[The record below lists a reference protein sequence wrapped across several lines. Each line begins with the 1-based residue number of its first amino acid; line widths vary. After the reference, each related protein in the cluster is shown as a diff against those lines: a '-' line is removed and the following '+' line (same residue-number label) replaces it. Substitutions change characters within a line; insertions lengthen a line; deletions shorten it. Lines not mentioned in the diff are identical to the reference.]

1 VRPSITTCRRP
12 KIIDPLT
19 ALATLQ
25 TTITLVKKA
34 AQVANDLGGL
44 GVVIGRLFDAK
55 SQATK
60 SMVECKRS
68 GNKSNFSVAMQLENL
83 LMETA
88 KLESQ
93 LELLYMQTGNIL
105 VWNKIKARA
114 AEMDREDA
122 HDVRKEKEAAA
133 RRKKE
138 TDEAIELTL
147 MAVIFFS
154 LVGVILYFTI
164 GILEQQR

>member
-1 VRPSITTCRRP
+1 V
-12 KIIDPLT
+12 IDPLT

-25 TTITLVKKA
+25 STITLVKKA

-44 GVVIGRLFDAK
+44 GVMIGRLFDAK

-60 SMVECKRS
+60 AMVETKRS
-68 GNKSNFSVAMQLENL
+68 GNKSNFSVALQIENC

-93 LELLYMQTGNIL
+93 LELLYMQTGNVL
-105 VWNKIKARA
+105 TWNRIKARA
-114 AEMDREDA
+114 AQMDRDDA
-122 HDVRKEKEAAA
+122 HEVRKEKEAAA
-133 RRKKE
+133 KRKE
-138 TDEAIELTL
+138 EMDEAIELAL
-147 MAVIFFS
+147 MALVFFS
-154 LVGVILYFTI
+154 LLGAILYFSL

>member
-1 VRPSITTCRRP
+1 V
-12 KIIDPLT
+12 IDPLT

-60 SMVECKRS
+60 AMVETKRS
-68 GNKSNFSVAMQLENL
+68 GNKSNFSVAMQIENC

-114 AEMDREDA
+114 AEMDRDDA
-122 HDVRKEKEAAA
+122 HEVRKEKEAAVK
-133 RRKKE
+133 RKQE
-138 TDEAIELTL
+138 MDEAIELAL
-147 MAVIFFS
+147 MALVFFS
-154 LVGVILYFTI
+154 LLGIILYFSF

>member
-1 VRPSITTCRRP
+1 M
-12 KIIDPLT
+12 IDPLT

-44 GVVIGRLFDAK
+44 GVMIGRMFDAK

-60 SMVECKRS
+60 AMVETKRS
-68 GNKSNFSVAMQLENL
+68 GNKSNFSVALQIENC

-93 LELLYMQTGNIL
+93 LELLYMQTGNVL
-105 VWNKIKARA
+105 TWNRIKARA
-114 AEMDREDA
+114 AQMDRDDA
-122 HDVRKEKEAAA
+122 HEVRKEKEAAA
-133 RRKKE
+133 KRKE
-138 TDEAIELTL
+138 EMDEAIELAL
-147 MAVIFFS
+147 MALVFFS
-154 LVGVILYFTI
+154 LLGAILYFSL

>member
-1 VRPSITTCRRP
+1 V
-12 KIIDPLT
+12 IDPLT

-25 TTITLVKKA
+25 STITLVKKA

-44 GVVIGRLFDAK
+44 GVMIGRLFDAK

-60 SMVECKRS
+60 AMVETKRS
-68 GNKSNFSVAMQLENL
+68 GNKSNFSVALQIENC

-93 LELLYMQTGNIL
+93 LELLYMQTGNVL
-105 VWNKIKARA
+105 TWNRIKARA
-114 AEMDREDA
+114 AQMDRDDA
-122 HDVRKEKEAAA
+122 HEVRKEKEAAA
-133 RRKKE
+133 KRKE
-138 TDEAIELTL
+138 EMDEAIELTL
-147 MAVIFFS
+147 LALVFFS
-154 LVGVILYFTI
+154 LLGAILYFSL